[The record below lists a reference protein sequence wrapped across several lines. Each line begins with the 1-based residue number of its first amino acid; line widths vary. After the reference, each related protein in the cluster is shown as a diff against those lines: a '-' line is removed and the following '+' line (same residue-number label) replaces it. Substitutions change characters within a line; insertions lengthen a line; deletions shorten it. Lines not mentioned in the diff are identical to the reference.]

1 MVTFLTNKA
10 FEYEIN
16 IKMKYNIAS
25 SRHVP
30 LIWLDTFNKINKHIL
45 MM

>member
-1 MVTFLTNKA
+1 MVTFLTYKT

-16 IKMKYNIAS
+16 IKMKYNRAS

-30 LIWLDTFNKINKHIL
+30 LIWLDTFNKINKHIS